1 MSLIKD
7 IVIFPW
13 DDIKKVIRTYKQ
25 RETIY
30 ARKCK
35 IRHVPKENA
44 KEFLNEHH
52 LQNYAR
58 CSIFIGLYFND
69 ELVSIMTF
77 GKPRYNKNYDYELI
91 RYCSIKNVIGGAQK
105 LLTNFIREYKPKT
118 IVSYCDKSK
127 FTGDTYLKLGFK
139 LIKDGRPSK
148 HWYNMQTKEH
158 YTDALIRQQGFSR
171 VIHHKDASEENLHT
185 NNNRQLMLEEGFVE
199 VYDCGQSTYILEI
212 Q

>member
-30 ARKCK
+30 ARNCEV
-35 IRHVPKENA
+35 RHVNKDEG
-44 KEFLNEHH
+44 KQFLNKYH
-52 LQNYAR
+52 LQNYCR
-58 CSIFIGLYFND
+58 CSILIGLYNKD

-105 LLTNFIREYKPKT
+105 LLTNFIREYQPKS

-139 LIKDGRPSK
+139 LLKDGRPSK
-148 HWYNMQTKEH
+148 HWYNIKTCEH

-171 VIHHKDASEENLHT
+171 VIHHKDASEDNLST